1 VTAEEAALALA
12 ERALEAAPPGDAL
25 AHVSSERS
33 LTLRFARSRPTQ
45 ATGID
50 DVTVTLAVA
59 RGGRVGTATTN
70 RTDRES
76 LAACGLA
83 AAAAADAALETGGEG
98 SFPGFPAV
106 EEARPH
112 DGFDAP
118 TAELDPAV
126 GGAALAD
133 AFAAC
138 GERGCEAHG
147 TWSAGDVSTAVASR
161 AGAHASERGTD
172 VFMKVTAFAPGGRSG
187 FAEGTAAS
195 LAGLSPREL
204 AERAAG
210 KAAFGGGGGGSAGA
224 LALPPGEYPVVLEAD
239 AVGEL
244 MAWLGHLAHNGLAYA
259 EGRSALCDRLGE
271 RVAAARIN
279 MSDSPRFARTLPRS
293 FDAEGVA
300 KAPLPLIQDGVAHRV
315 VHDTRSAALCGA
327 ESTGHAI
334 VPGGAASGP
343 EITNLVLIGGGAADE
358 AELARPISRGV
369 YVTRLWYTNPVRE
382 KETLLTGVT
391 RDGTFLIEDGKV
403 TRPIEDMRLTDSI
416 LRVFDC
422 CEDLG
427 RSTRLTSE
435 GEFYGRRNAV
445 GAVAAPMRSVLRFTG

>member
-1 VTAEEAALALA
+1 VRAGRAAREIA

-25 AHVSSERS
+25 AHVSAERS

-45 ATGID
+45 ATGIE
-50 DVTVTLAVA
+50 DVTVMLAVA

-70 RTDRES
+70 RTDRDS
-76 LAACGLA
+76 LAACGRA
-83 AAAAADAALETGGEG
+83 AAAAADASLSTGGEG
-98 SFPGFPAV
+98 EFPGFPSVGAS
-106 EEARPH
+106 RPH
-112 DGFDAP
+112 HGFDAA

-138 GERGCEAHG
+138 AERGCEAHG

-195 LAGLSPREL
+195 VSDVSARALG
-204 AERAAG
+204 ERAAA
-210 KAAFGGGGGGSAGA
+210 KAAFGGGGSGSVGA

-244 MAWLGHLAHNGLAYA
+244 VAWLAHLAHNGLAYA
-259 EGRSALCDRLGE
+259 EGRSALNDRLGE
-271 RVAAARIN
+271 RVVAARIN
-279 MSDSPRFARTLPRS
+279 LSDSPRYARTLPRS
-293 FDAEGVA
+293 FDAEGVP
-300 KAPLPLIQDGVAHRV
+300 KAPIPLIQDGVAHRV

-327 ESTGHAI
+327 KSTGHAI

-343 EITNLVLIGGGAADE
+343 ELTNLVLIGGGAADE
-358 AELARPISRGV
+358 TELARPISRGV

-391 RDGTFLIEDGKV
+391 RDGTFLIEDGEL
-403 TRPIEDMRLTDSI
+403 TRPIEDMRVTDSI
-416 LRVFDC
+416 LRVLSG
-422 CEDLG
+422 CEELG
-427 RSTRLTSE
+427 RATRLISE
-435 GEFYGRRNAV
+435 GEFYGRRQAV
-445 GAVAAPMRSVLRFTG
+445 GVVAAPMRAVMRFTG